1 MTEVL
6 VSAVLLALWLSLGLQ
21 GWQRAM
27 GMAAAARTLRGAAVL
42 LQRQLARDEGL
53 LRRQARMVAT
63 ACDQPE
69 LRAQRLQQLASAVAL
84 QAPLAAAGGGRLD
97 RWMELR
103 PTAAVADELVLH
115 WRLEPVGI
123 ERQRHLRLEGLGA
136 CAQAEATP

>member
-6 VSAVLLALWLSLGLQ
+6 VSAVLLALWVSLGLQ

-27 GMAAAARTLRGAAVL
+27 AQASAARSQRWAALL
-42 LQRQLARDEGL
+42 LQRQLGRDEGL
-53 LRRQARMVAT
+53 LRRQARLVGI
-63 ACDQPE
+63 ACAQPE
-69 LRAQRLQQLASAVAL
+69 RRAQRLQQLAAAVAL
-84 QAPLAAAGGGRLD
+84 QAPLAVAEGGRLD

-103 PTAAVADELVLH
+103 ADELVLR

-136 CAQAEATP
+136 CALAEAAP